1 MLPSNCFILSQD
13 EVNLELNS
21 KLFGYAITKDAIIF
35 GSKGWN
41 DYQSKNPDFT
51 APEEGRF
58 CGIFVKGKMAEIK
71 TDSTGQD
78 ILYVF
83 QLHLPWG

>member
-35 GSKGWN
+35 GSKG
-41 DYQSKNPDFT
+41 
-51 APEEGRF
+51 
-58 CGIFVKGKMAEIK
+58 
-71 TDSTGQD
+71 
-78 ILYVF
+78 
-83 QLHLPWG
+83 